1 MVVHDLAKYE
11 GLDVALRGVAAVV
24 HCAASMGTGA
34 EEQLAST
41 VTGTRNLVAAMGA
54 ASVKRI
60 VLVSSFA
67 VYDYTALRP
76 GDVLTEDAPLDMDGH
91 ARGPYVGAKREQEQI
106 VTGASSGIQWT
117 ILRPGLVFGPG
128 RTWFHHLGMQLSRRA
143 WVSLAGEG
151 LLPLTHVENCASAIV
166 AAIDEP
172 RSTGTTLNVV
182 DDDLPTRRT
191 YLDWLRARQAPKP
204 VVFDVPWSALNGA
217 SRSAWM
223 AAHGVLRDLVVP
235 PGLLHPAV
243 LAARCKPLRY
253 DNARL
258 RRVLS
263 WAPAITVKDGLDAA
277 LDEESRR
284 TAG

>member
-1 MVVHDLAKYE
+1 MA
-11 GLDVALRGVAAVV
+11 G
-24 HCAASMGTGA
+24 GA

-41 VTGTRNLVAAMGA
+41 VSGTQNLVAAMGA
-54 ASVKRI
+54 ASAKRI

-67 VYDYTALRP
+67 VYDYTALHP
-76 GDVLTEDAPLDMDGH
+76 FDILTEDSPLDTDGH
-91 ARGPYVGAKREQEQI
+91 ARGPYVSAKREQEQI

-128 RTWFHHLGMQLSRRA
+128 RTWFYQLGMQLSRRA

-151 LLPLTHVENCASAIV
+151 VLPLTHVENCASAIV
-166 AAIDEP
+166 AALDQP

-191 YLDWLRARQAPKP
+191 WLGWLCARQAPRP
-204 VVFDVPWSALNGA
+204 VVIDVPWSALNAA
-217 SRSAWM
+217 SQSAWI
-223 AAHGVLRDLVVP
+223 ATHGVLRDMVAP

-253 DNARL
+253 DNSRL

-263 WAPAITVKDGLDAA
+263 WAPAVTVEDGLQAA
-277 LDEESRR
+277 LDEGAHH